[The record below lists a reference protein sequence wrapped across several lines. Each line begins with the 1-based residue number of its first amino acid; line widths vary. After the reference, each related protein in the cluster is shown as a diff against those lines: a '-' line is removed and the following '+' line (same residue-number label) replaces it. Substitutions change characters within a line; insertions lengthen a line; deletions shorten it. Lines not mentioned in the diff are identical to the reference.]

1 MVLVD
6 GHRQLEAVR
15 TAHSAMISRAIHLPP
30 CAIAYVHWVDQE
42 AAAVALRA
50 ARQRAGL
57 TQAALGNLAG
67 VSQALISAYENG
79 HRQPTIPTLARLL
92 RAAGFAVRVE
102 LSPLA
107 AAAEVT
113 G

>member
-1 MVLVD
+1 M
-6 GHRQLEAVR
+6 EE
-15 TAHSAMISRAIHLPP
+15 
-30 CAIAYVHWVDQE
+30 E

-57 TQAALGNLAG
+57 TQAALGERAG

-92 RAAGFAVRVE
+92 RAAGFDIRME
-102 LSPLA
+102 LSPVALFSPLDA
-107 AAAEVT
+107 PRELVDK
-113 G
+113 